1 MFLHKIDTY
10 CSFGY
15 ILLFIPVLISSMLH
29 AQDLTLA
36 LETRAFG
43 ALPERTFLRE
53 VKWKRTDWVISTIL
67 IIVYVACV
75 VAVTKYD
82 LGTTLPYT
90 PQRSF

>member
-1 MFLHKIDTY
+1 
-10 CSFGY
+10 
-15 ILLFIPVLISSMLH
+15 MLH

-36 LETRAFG
+36 LETGAFG

-53 VKWKRTDWVISTIL
+53 VKWQCTDWVISTIP
-67 IIVYVACV
+67 IIVCVTYV

-82 LGTTLPYT
+82 LGTLPYT